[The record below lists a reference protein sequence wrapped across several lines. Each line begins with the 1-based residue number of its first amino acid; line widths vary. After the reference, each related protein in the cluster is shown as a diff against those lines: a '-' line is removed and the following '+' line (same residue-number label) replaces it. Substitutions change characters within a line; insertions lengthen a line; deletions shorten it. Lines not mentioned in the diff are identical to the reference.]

1 MSVDDFGTGYSSLS
15 YLKLFPL
22 DKLKIDQ
29 SFVSDLPMS
38 NSDAVII
45 RAIIALGH
53 AMGLTIVAEGVE
65 TQEQYALLRS
75 WHCDS
80 MQGFLFTPSVSA
92 TELPGIARRI
102 TSKVPEGQAAPA
114 KEQKHVLLLVDDEP
128 SILSALR
135 RTLRSGDYLIVTA
148 NDAAEALDALA
159 RHDVGV
165 IVTDNRMP
173 GVSGIELL
181 RQVKQRYPHIIR
193 IMLSGYADF
202 TSLSSAINSGE
213 IFRFLSKPWE
223 DEQLKTA
230 VRDGFI
236 KFDDQHLINPMQS

>member
-1 MSVDDFGTGYSSLS
+1 M
-15 YLKLFPL
+15 
-22 DKLKIDQ
+22 
-29 SFVSDLPMS
+29 
-38 NSDAVII
+38 
-45 RAIIALGH
+45 
-53 AMGLTIVAEGVE
+53 
-65 TQEQYALLRS
+65 
-75 WHCDS
+75 
-80 MQGFLFTPSVSA
+80 
-92 TELPGIARRI
+92 
-102 TSKVPEGQAAPA
+102 
-114 KEQKHVLLLVDDEP
+114 
-128 SILSALR
+128 R